1 MKIIIHRGTH
11 QIGGCVTEIS
21 TDNSKIFI
29 DFGSNLPNSLN
40 ADFPKMIKG
49 LTVNDNT
56 ERVLFL
62 THYHGDHVGRLNEI
76 KTDIPIYMGKTA
88 KELFKNYAVR
98 IKSDIAEKIDEIHTF
113 SPLEKITVG
122 DITVTPLMIDH
133 SAFDA
138 YMFIV
143 EADGKR
149 VLHTGD
155 FRMHGFRGS
164 KTLPMLKK
172 YAENIDCIICE
183 TTNLS
188 REGVKLIT
196 ERDLQNEARQIL
208 KENKYVFV
216 LCSSTNIDRIG
227 AFYHANPKE
236 KLFICDKYQKKQ
248 LETVSKDH
256 KQKSSF
262 YDFSHVLSYG
272 TNIDELMEKRG
283 FCMIIR
289 QGKMCERL
297 LKKYKG
303 RSKVIYSMWSGYLKG
318 ESKNDELV
326 NFLKDYELIFLHSS
340 GHASVSDL
348 VKLYDTINPKIGLI
362 PIHGETPE
370 KFLQLLPKDKLL
382 LLNDGEEF
390 LI

>member
-21 TDNSKIFI
+21 TDNSKVFI
-29 DFGSNLPNSLN
+29 DFGSDLPNSST
-40 ADFPKMIKG
+40 ADLPKMIKG
-49 LTVNDNT
+49 LTVDDNI
-56 ERVLFL
+56 ERALFL

-98 IKSDIAEKIDEIHTF
+98 IKSDIAKKIDEIHTF

-143 EADGKR
+143 EADGRR

-155 FRMHGFRGS
+155 FRMHGFRGG

-172 YAENIDCIICE
+172 YAESIDCIICE

-188 REGVKLIT
+188 REDVKLIT

-227 AFYHANPKE
+227 AFYHANPKG

-248 LETVSKDH
+248 LETVSKNH
-256 KQKSSF
+256 KQKSIF
-262 YDFSHVLSYG
+262 YDFNHVLSYG
-272 TNIDELMEKRG
+272 TKIDELMEQRG

-289 QGKMCERL
+289 QGKMCEKV

-303 RSKVIYSMWSGYLKG
+303 RSKVVYSMWSGYLKG

-326 NFLKDYELIFLHSS
+326 NFLKDYELTILHSS

-348 VKLYDTINPKIGLI
+348 VKLYNTVNPKTGLI

-370 KFLQLLPKDKLL
+370 KFSQFLPKDKLL
-382 LLNDGEEF
+382 LLNDGEEL

>member
-21 TDNSKIFI
+21 TDNSKVFI
-29 DFGSNLPNSLN
+29 DFGSDLPNSLN
-40 ADFPKMIKG
+40 ADLPKMIKG
-49 LTVNDNT
+49 LTLDDNT
-56 ERVLFL
+56 ERALFL

-113 SPLEKITVG
+113 LPLEKITVG

-143 EADGKR
+143 EADGRR

-172 YAENIDCIICE
+172 YAESIDCIICE

-188 REGVKLIT
+188 REDVKLIT

-227 AFYHANPKE
+227 AFYHANPKG

-248 LETVSKDH
+248 LETVSKNH

-262 YDFSHVLSYG
+262 YDFNHVLSYG
-272 TNIDELMEKRG
+272 TNIDELMEQRG

-303 RSKVIYSMWSGYLKG
+303 KSKVIYSMWSGYLKG

-326 NFLKDYELIFLHSS
+326 NFLKDYELTFLHSS

-348 VKLYDTINPKIGLI
+348 VKLYNTVNPKIGFV

-370 KFLQLLPKDKLL
+370 KLLKLLPKDKLL
-382 LLNDGEEF
+382 LLNDGEEL

>member
-29 DFGSNLPNSLN
+29 DFGSDLPNSLN
-40 ADFPKMIKG
+40 ADFPKMIMG
-49 LTVNDNT
+49 LTLNDNT
-56 ERVLFL
+56 ERALFL
-62 THYHGDHVGRLNEI
+62 THYHGDHVGRLNDI

-98 IKSDIAEKIDEIHTF
+98 IKSDIAKKIDEIHTF

-143 EADGKR
+143 EAQGKR

-155 FRMHGFRGS
+155 FRMHGFRGG

-172 YAENIDCIICE
+172 YAESIDCIICE

-188 REGVKLIT
+188 REDVKLIT

>member
-21 TDNSKIFI
+21 TDNSKVFI
-29 DFGSNLPNSLN
+29 DFGSDLPNSLTPN
-40 ADFPKMIKG
+40 LPKMIKG
-49 LTVNDNT
+49 LTVDDNT
-56 ERVLFL
+56 ARALFL
-62 THYHGDHVGRLNEI
+62 THYHGDHVGRLNDI

-88 KELFKNYAVR
+88 KELFKNYSVR
-98 IKSDIAEKIDEIHTF
+98 IKSDIAKKIDEIHTF
-113 SPLEKITVG
+113 LPLEKITVG
-122 DITVTPLMIDH
+122 DIIVTPLMIDH

-143 EADGKR
+143 EADGRR

-188 REGVKLIT
+188 REDVKLIT
-196 ERDLQNEARQIL
+196 ERELQNEALQIL

-216 LCSSTNIDRIG
+216 FCSSTNIDRIG
-227 AFYHANPKE
+227 AFYHANPKGR
-236 KLFICDKYQKKQ
+236 LFICDEYQKKQ
-248 LETVSKDH
+248 LETVRMDH
-256 KQKSSF
+256 KQKSNF
-262 YDFSHVLSYG
+262 YDFSNILSYG
-272 TNIDELMEKRG
+272 TNIDELMVKRG
-283 FCMIIR
+283 FCMIIK
-289 QGKMCERL
+289 QGKICERL

-318 ESKNDELV
+318 EAKNDELV
-326 NFLKDYELIFLHSS
+326 NFLKDYELTFLHSS

-348 VKLYDTINPKIGLI
+348 VKLYNTVNPKTGLI

-370 KFLQLLPKDKLL
+370 KLSQFLPKDKLL
-382 LLNDGEEF
+382 LLNDGEEL

>member
-1 MKIIIHRGTH
+1 MKITIHRGTH

-21 TDNSKIFI
+21 TDNSKVFI
-29 DFGSNLPNSLN
+29 DFGSDLPNSLN
-40 ADFPKMIKG
+40 ADLPKMIKG
-49 LTVNDNT
+49 LTVDDNT
-56 ERVLFL
+56 EKALFL
-62 THYHGDHVGRLNEI
+62 THYHGDHVGRLNDI

-98 IKSDIAEKIDEIHTF
+98 IKSDIAKKIDEIHTF

-143 EADGKR
+143 EADGRR

-164 KTLPMLKK
+164 KTLTMLKK
-172 YAENIDCIICE
+172 YAESIDCIICE

-188 REGVKLIT
+188 REDVKIIT

-227 AFYHANPKE
+227 AFYHANPKG

-248 LETVSKDH
+248 LETVSKYH

-262 YDFSHVLSYG
+262 YDFNHVLSYG
-272 TNIDELMEKRG
+272 TNIDEIMEKRG
-283 FCMIIR
+283 FCMIIK

-297 LKKYKG
+297 LKKYNG

-326 NFLKDYELIFLHSS
+326 NFLKDYGLTFLHSS

-348 VKLYDTINPKIGLI
+348 VKLYNTVNPKTGLI

-370 KFLQLLPKDKLL
+370 KFSQFLPKDKLL
-382 LLNDGEEF
+382 LLNDGEEL

>member
-21 TDNSKIFI
+21 TDNSKVFI
-29 DFGSNLPNSLN
+29 DFGSDLPNSLN
-40 ADFPKMIKG
+40 ADFPKMIMG
-49 LTVNDNT
+49 LTLNDNT
-56 ERVLFL
+56 ERALFL

-76 KTDIPIYMGKTA
+76 RNDIPIYMGKTA

-98 IKSDIAEKIDEIHTF
+98 IKSDIAKKIDEIHTF
-113 SPLEKITVG
+113 LPLEKITVG

-143 EADGKR
+143 EADGRR

-172 YAENIDCIICE
+172 YAESIDCIICE

-188 REGVKLIT
+188 REDVKLIT

-227 AFYHANPKE
+227 AFYHANPKG

-248 LETVSKDH
+248 LETVSKNH

-262 YDFSHVLSYG
+262 YDFNHVLSYG
-272 TNIDELMEKRG
+272 TNIDELMEQRG

-289 QGKMCERL
+289 QGKMCEKV

-303 RSKVIYSMWSGYLKG
+303 RSKVIYSMWSGYLKD

-326 NFLKDYELIFLHSS
+326 NFLKDYELTFLHSS

-348 VKLYDTINPKIGLI
+348 VKLDDTINPKIGLI

-370 KFLQLLPKDKLL
+370 KLLQLLPKDKLL

>member
-29 DFGSNLPNSLN
+29 DFGSDLPNSLN
-40 ADFPKMIKG
+40 ADFPKMIMG
-49 LTVNDNT
+49 LTLNDNT
-56 ERVLFL
+56 ERALFL
-62 THYHGDHVGRLNEI
+62 THYHGDHVGRLNDI

-98 IKSDIAEKIDEIHTF
+98 IKIDIAKKIDEIHTF

-143 EADGKR
+143 EAQGKR

-188 REGVKLIT
+188 REDVKLIT
-196 ERDLQNEARQIL
+196 ERELQNEARQIL

-216 LCSSTNIDRIG
+216 FCSSTNIDRIG
-227 AFYHANPKE
+227 AFYHANPKGR
-236 KLFICDKYQKKQ
+236 LFICDEYQKKQ
-248 LETVSKDH
+248 LETVSKYH

-262 YDFSHVLSYG
+262 YDFNHVLSYG
-272 TNIDELMEKRG
+272 TNIDEIMEKRG
-283 FCMIIR
+283 FCMIVK

-318 ESKNDELV
+318 EAKNDELV
-326 NFLKDYELIFLHSS
+326 NFLKDYELTFLHSS

-348 VKLYDTINPKIGLI
+348 VKLYNTVNPKTGLI

-370 KFLQLLPKDKLL
+370 KLSQFLPKDKLL
-382 LLNDGEEF
+382 LLNDGEEL

>member
-21 TDNSKIFI
+21 TDNSKVFI
-29 DFGSNLPNSLN
+29 DFGSDLPNSLN
-40 ADFPKMIKG
+40 ADLPKMIKG
-49 LTVNDNT
+49 LTVDNNT
-56 ERVLFL
+56 ERALFL
-62 THYHGDHVGRLNEI
+62 THYHGDHVGRPNEI
-76 KTDIPIYMGKTA
+76 KNDIPIYMGKTA

-98 IKSDIAEKIDEIHTF
+98 IKSDIAKKIDEIHTF
-113 SPLEKITVG
+113 LPLEKITVG

-143 EADGKR
+143 EADGRR

-172 YAENIDCIICE
+172 YAESIDCIICE

-188 REGVKLIT
+188 REDVKLIT

-227 AFYHANPKE
+227 AFYHANPKG

-248 LETVSKDH
+248 LETVSKNH

-262 YDFSHVLSYG
+262 YDFNHVLSYG
-272 TNIDELMEKRG
+272 TNIDELMEQRG

-289 QGKMCERL
+289 QSKMCEKV

-326 NFLKDYELIFLHSS
+326 NFLKDYELTFLHSS

-348 VKLYDTINPKIGLI
+348 VKLYNTVNPKTGLI

-370 KFLQLLPKDKLL
+370 KFSQFLPKDKLL
-382 LLNDGEEF
+382 LLNDGEEL

>member
-29 DFGSNLPNSLN
+29 DFGSDLPNSLN
-40 ADFPKMIKG
+40 ADFPKMIMG
-49 LTVNDNT
+49 LTLNDNT
-56 ERVLFL
+56 ERALFL
-62 THYHGDHVGRLNEI
+62 THYHGDHVGRLNDI

-98 IKSDIAEKIDEIHTF
+98 IKSDIAKKIDEIHTF

-143 EADGKR
+143 EAQGKR

-155 FRMHGFRGS
+155 FRMHGFRGG

-172 YAENIDCIICE
+172 YAESIDCIICE

-188 REGVKLIT
+188 REDVKLLT

>member
-21 TDNSKIFI
+21 TDNSKVFI
-29 DFGSNLPNSLN
+29 DFGSDLPNSLN
-40 ADFPKMIKG
+40 ADLPKMIKG
-49 LTVNDNT
+49 LTVDDNT
-56 ERVLFL
+56 ERALFL
-62 THYHGDHVGRLNEI
+62 THYHGDHVGRLNDI

-98 IKSDIAEKIDEIHTF
+98 IKIDIAKKIDEIHTF

-122 DITVTPLMIDH
+122 DIIVTPLMIDH

-143 EADGKR
+143 EADGRR

-172 YAENIDCIICE
+172 YAESTDCIICE

-188 REGVKLIT
+188 REDVKLIT

-227 AFYHANPKE
+227 AFYHANPKG

-248 LETVSKDH
+248 LETVSKNH

-262 YDFSHVLSYG
+262 YDFNHVLSYG
-272 TNIDELMEKRG
+272 TNIDELMEQRG

-289 QGKMCERL
+289 QGKMCEKV

-326 NFLKDYELIFLHSS
+326 NFLKDYELTFLHSS

-370 KFLQLLPKDKLL
+370 KFLQFLPKDKLL

>member
-1 MKIIIHRGTH
+1 MKITIHRGTH

-21 TDNSKIFI
+21 TDNSKVFI
-29 DFGSNLPNSLN
+29 DFGSDLPNSLN
-40 ADFPKMIKG
+40 ADLPKMIKG
-49 LTVNDNT
+49 LTVDDNT
-56 ERVLFL
+56 EKALFL
-62 THYHGDHVGRLNEI
+62 THYHGDHVGRLNDI

-98 IKSDIAEKIDEIHTF
+98 IKSDIAKKIDEIHTF

-143 EADGKR
+143 EADGRR

-164 KTLPMLKK
+164 KTLTMLKK
-172 YAENIDCIICE
+172 YAESIDCIICE

-188 REGVKLIT
+188 REDVKLIT
-196 ERDLQNEARQIL
+196 ERELQNEARQIL

-216 LCSSTNIDRIG
+216 FCSNTNIDRIG
-227 AFYHANPKE
+227 AFYHANPKG
-236 KLFICDKYQKKQ
+236 KLFICDEYQKKQ
-248 LETVSKDH
+248 LETVRKNH

-262 YDFSHVLSYG
+262 YDFGHILSYG
-272 TNIDELMEKRG
+272 TNIDDVMKKRG
-283 FCMIIR
+283 FCMIVK

-297 LKKYKG
+297 LKKYNG

-318 ESKNDELV
+318 KSKNDELV
-326 NFLKDYELIFLHSS
+326 NFLKDYELTFLHSS

-348 VKLYDTINPKIGLI
+348 VKLYNTVNPKTGLI

-370 KFLQLLPKDKLL
+370 KFSQFLPKDKLL
-382 LLNDGEEF
+382 LLNDGEEL

>member
-29 DFGSNLPNSLN
+29 DFGSDLPNSLN
-40 ADFPKMIKG
+40 ADFPKMIMG
-49 LTVNDNT
+49 LTLNDNT
-56 ERVLFL
+56 ERALFL
-62 THYHGDHVGRLNEI
+62 THYHGDHVGRLNDI

-98 IKSDIAEKIDEIHTF
+98 IKSDIAKKIDEIHTF

-143 EADGKR
+143 EAQGKR

-172 YAENIDCIICE
+172 YSESIDCIICE

-188 REGVKLIT
+188 REDVKLIT

-227 AFYHANPKE
+227 AFYHANPKG

-248 LETVSKDH
+248 LETVSKNH

-262 YDFSHVLSYG
+262 YDFNHVLSYG
-272 TNIDELMEKRG
+272 TKIDELMEQRG

-289 QGKMCERL
+289 QGKMCEKV

-303 RSKVIYSMWSGYLKG
+303 RSKVVYSMWSGYLKG

-326 NFLKDYELIFLHSS
+326 NFLKDYELTILHSS

-348 VKLYDTINPKIGLI
+348 VKLYNTVNPKTGLI

-370 KFLQLLPKDKLL
+370 KFSQFLPKDKLL
-382 LLNDGEEF
+382 LLNDGEEL

>member
-21 TDNSKIFI
+21 TDNSKVFI
-29 DFGSNLPNSLN
+29 DFGSDLPNSST
-40 ADFPKMIKG
+40 ADLPKMIKG
-49 LTVNDNT
+49 LTVDDNT
-56 ERVLFL
+56 ERALFL

-88 KELFKNYAVR
+88 KELFKNYAMR

-122 DITVTPLMIDH
+122 DIIVTPLMIDH

-143 EADGKR
+143 EADGRR

-172 YAENIDCIICE
+172 YAESTDCIICE

-188 REGVKLIT
+188 REDVKLIT

-227 AFYHANPKE
+227 AFYHANPKG

-248 LETVSKDH
+248 LETVSKNH

-262 YDFSHVLSYG
+262 YDFNHVLSYG
-272 TNIDELMEKRG
+272 TNIDELMEQRG

-289 QGKMCERL
+289 QSKMCEKV

-326 NFLKDYELIFLHSS
+326 NFLKDYELTFLHSS

-370 KFLQLLPKDKLL
+370 KFSQFLPKDKLL
-382 LLNDGEEF
+382 LLNDGEEL

>member
-21 TDNSKIFI
+21 TDKSKVFI
-29 DFGSNLPNSLN
+29 DFGSDLTNSLN
-40 ADFPKMIKG
+40 ADLPKMIKG
-49 LTVNDNT
+49 LTVADNT
-56 ERVLFL
+56 ERALFL

-143 EADGKR
+143 EADGR
-149 VLHTGD
+149 HVLHTGD

-172 YAENIDCIICE
+172 YAESTDCIICE

-188 REGVKLIT
+188 REDVKLIT
-196 ERDLQNEARQIL
+196 EWDLQNEARQIL

-227 AFYHANPKE
+227 AFYHANPKG

-248 LETVSKDH
+248 LETVSKNH

-272 TNIDELMEKRG
+272 TNIDELMEQRG

-326 NFLKDYELIFLHSS
+326 NFLKDYELMFLHSS

-370 KFLQLLPKDKLL
+370 KLLQLLPKDKLL
-382 LLNDGEEF
+382 LINDGEEF

>member
-21 TDNSKIFI
+21 TDNSKVFI
-29 DFGSNLPNSLN
+29 DFGSDLPNSST
-40 ADFPKMIKG
+40 ADLPKMIKG
-49 LTVNDNT
+49 LTVDDNT
-56 ERVLFL
+56 ERALFL
-62 THYHGDHVGRLNEI
+62 THYHGDHVGRFNEI
-76 KTDIPIYMGKTA
+76 RNDIPIYMGKTA

-98 IKSDIAEKIDEIHTF
+98 IKSDIAKKIDEIHTF
-113 SPLEKITVG
+113 LPLEKITVG

-143 EADGKR
+143 EADGRR

-172 YAENIDCIICE
+172 YAESTDCIICE

-188 REGVKLIT
+188 REDVKLIT

-227 AFYHANPKE
+227 AFYHANPKG

-248 LETVSKDH
+248 LETVSKNH

-262 YDFSHVLSYG
+262 YDFNHVLSYG
-272 TNIDELMEKRG
+272 TNIDELMEQRG

-289 QGKMCERL
+289 QSKMCEKV

-326 NFLKDYELIFLHSS
+326 NFLKDYELTFLHSS

-348 VKLYDTINPKIGLI
+348 VKLYNTVNPKTGLI

-370 KFLQLLPKDKLL
+370 KFSQFLPKDKLL
-382 LLNDGEEF
+382 LLNDGEEL

>member
-21 TDNSKIFI
+21 TDNSKVFI
-29 DFGSNLPNSLN
+29 DFGSDLPNSSTVDL
-40 ADFPKMIKG
+40 PKMIKG
-49 LTVNDNT
+49 LTVDDNI
-56 ERVLFL
+56 ERALFL

-98 IKSDIAEKIDEIHTF
+98 IKSDIAKKIDEIHTF

-143 EADGKR
+143 EAQGKR

-164 KTLPMLKK
+164 KTLQMLKK
-172 YAENIDCIICE
+172 YAKSIDCIICE

-188 REGVKLIT
+188 REDVKLIT

-227 AFYHANPKE
+227 AFYHANPKG

-248 LETVSKDH
+248 LETVSKNH

-262 YDFSHVLSYG
+262 YDFNHVLSYG
-272 TNIDELMEKRG
+272 TNIDELMEQRG

-326 NFLKDYELIFLHSS
+326 NFLKDYELTFLHSS

-370 KFLQLLPKDKLL
+370 KLLQLLPKDKLL